1 MYLMGV
7 KPWESAKWV
16 VPSLEEMSGE
26 MRKRL
31 EDANPELVV
40 KQEMA
45 GNREADENGGGLRAQ
60 EDNDEVR
67 RSGEDGAEESE
78 EKLKEKKDI
87 EA

>member
-1 MYLMGV
+1 MGV

-26 MRKRL
+26 LRKRL

-45 GNREADENGGGLRAQ
+45 GNREPDENGGGGVRAH
-60 EDNDEVR
+60 EDNDEAR
-67 RSGEDGAEESE
+67 RSGADGAEGSE